1 MKKSK
6 KTVRGRSA
14 AKRGRAFRAAAFASI
29 LLALGAVTAIAKYES
44 NSVAPR
50 SVTPATQS
58 AAPQRVAESAAPAQK
73 PAGGFVTVEVG
84 GKTLRV
90 NPQTLQQGPLT
101 QGQSQA
107 IADALKGNKSTEGL
121 VEVQHADGSVEMD
134 LQGRFQNVTI
144 AKKNDDGSVSAAC
157 VDSPEAASAFL
168 QSRETTTTLTRP
180 NRKAALQQ

>member
-6 KTVRGRSA
+6 KTVSGRSA
-14 AKRGRAFRAAAFASI
+14 AKRVRALRAAAFASI
-29 LLALGAVTAIAKYES
+29 LLALGAVTAIARYES
-44 NSVAPR
+44 G
-50 SVTPATQS
+50 S
-58 AAPQRVAESAAPAQK
+58 AAPPRAAEGAAPAQK

-101 QGQSQA
+101 QEQSQA
-107 IADALKGNKSTEGL
+107 IADALKDNKSTEGL
-121 VEVQHADGSVEMD
+121 VEVRHADGSVSMD
-134 LQGRFQNVTI
+134 LQDRFQNVVL
-144 AKKNDDGSVSAAC
+144 AKRNDDGSVSTAC
-157 VDSPEAASAFL
+157 VDNSEAASAFL